1 MSASSEKLRKRSYLP
16 PGMGGRAYRRKQKLI
31 LECSVLIGLGI
42 AVLMTTLMYWMDH
55 LGP

>member
-1 MSASSEKLRKRSYLP
+1 MSGSGEKQRKRSSLL
-16 PGMGGRAYRRKQKLI
+16 PGMGGRPYHRKQKLI

-42 AVLMTTLMYWMDH
+42 AVLMATLMYWMDH